1 MDLPPLLVLAD
12 EAAYKAHWIQE
23 YVTPGSVK
31 TFDGIDVRFFARNFD
46 HAFFTEVVRGSGKKD
61 KFDRVRAERMDWIS
75 LVLSDGNVELYRRLM
90 PDRKLR
96 RIALVSSE
104 SYAVITQ
111 VERNGNRAQ
120 FVTAYTVNSTAA
132 LGKMRNNLTW

>member
-1 MDLPPLLVLAD
+1 VQIRLFGLSLTLDQRSCSSIKRYGINQRLPLIVHL
-12 EAAYKAHWIQE
+12 
-23 YVTPGSVK
+23 
-31 TFDGIDVRFFARNFD
+31 
-46 HAFFTEVVRGSGKKD
+46 TEVVRGSGKKD

-96 RIALVSSE
+96 RIALFSSE

-120 FVTAYTVNSTAA
+120 FVTAYTVNSAAA
-132 LGKMRNNLTW
+132 LGKMRSNLTW